1 MQKVYI
7 NGISGK
13 MGQSISKLIKAGND
27 FRVIADDEFSSA
39 ETVIDFSHPL
49 STSKII
55 KKCVENRIPLIIGTT
70 GLKEEQIKQI
80 NDAKNTIPVLLA
92 ANMSIGI
99 HNLKNSIKLYI
110 DNELDDLKCLI
121 EETHHTQKL
130 DKPSGTAIEIKN
142 FLDHIDKRD
151 IIKFKKINSIRK
163 NDVFGIHKIT
173 FYNENK
179 IKSFK
184 HEALSRDIFAKGALR
199 SSKAIKKLKPN
210 LYKIS
215 DILN

>member
-99 HNLKNSIKLYI
+99 YNLKNSIKLYI

-163 NDVFGIHKIT
+163 KDVFGIHKIT

>member
-27 FRVIADDEFSSA
+27 FRIIADDEFSSA

-99 HNLKNSIKLYI
+99 HNLKKAIKFYI
-110 DNELDDLKCLI
+110 DNELDDLNCLI
-121 EETHHTQKL
+121 EETHHIQKL

-142 FLDHIDKRD
+142 FLDYIDKRD
-151 IIKFKKINSIRK
+151 IIKSKKIKSIRK
-163 NDVFGIHKIT
+163 KDVFGIHKIT

-199 SSKAIKKLKPN
+199 LPKAIKKLKPN

>member
-142 FLDHIDKRD
+142 LLDHIDKRD

-163 NDVFGIHKIT
+163 KDVFGIHKIT

-199 SSKAIKKLKPN
+199 SSKVIKKLKPN

>member
-163 NDVFGIHKIT
+163 KDVFGIHKIT

>member
-99 HNLKNSIKLYI
+99 YNLKNSIKLYI

-163 NDVFGIHKIT
+163 KDVFGIHKIT

-199 SSKAIKKLKPN
+199 SSKVIKKLKPN

>member
-163 NDVFGIHKIT
+163 KDVFGIHKIT

-199 SSKAIKKLKPN
+199 SSKVIKKLKPN

>member
-27 FRVIADDEFSSA
+27 FRIIADDEFSSA

-49 STSKII
+49 ATSKII

-99 HNLKNSIKLYI
+99 YNLKNSIKLYI

-151 IIKFKKINSIRK
+151 IIKSKKINSIRK
-163 NDVFGIHKIT
+163 KDIFGIHKII

>member
-27 FRVIADDEFSSA
+27 FRIIADDEFSSA

-55 KKCVENRIPLIIGTT
+55 KKCVENIIPLIIGTT

-80 NDAKNTIPVLLA
+80 HDAKNTIPVLLA

-163 NDVFGIHKIT
+163 KDVFGIHKIT

>member
-1 MQKVYI
+1 
-7 NGISGK
+7 

-99 HNLKNSIKLYI
+99 HNLKKAIKFYI
-110 DNELDDLKCLI
+110 DNELDDLNCLI
-121 EETHHTQKL
+121 EE
-130 DKPSGTAIEIKN
+130 
-142 FLDHIDKRD
+142 
-151 IIKFKKINSIRK
+151 KFSLER
-163 NDVFGIHKIT
+163 T
-173 FYNENK
+173 
-179 IKSFK
+179 
-184 HEALSRDIFAKGALR
+184 L
-199 SSKAIKKLKPN
+199 
-210 LYKIS
+210 
-215 DILN
+215 

>member
-99 HNLKNSIKLYI
+99 HNLKKAIKLYI

-163 NDVFGIHKIT
+163 KDVFGIHKIT

>member
-27 FRVIADDEFSSA
+27 FRIIADDEFSSA

-163 NDVFGIHKIT
+163 KDVFGIHKIT